1 MNRVLILVFNILAS
15 SQAKPDAATN
25 MVIEHAKISMP
36 ADNSGGGDY
45 ASQGNQDTNLRINK
59 ANIHMEDSTGGGGG
73 DYASQGNQDTNVNIK
88 KAQIQMET
96 GVSESGGGAN
106 SAAQA
111 ARDYL
116 LNRRNLL
123 NRLEAP
129 RPTWSVIKET
139 NDYVNYGGTKDAVRL
154 GR

>member
-45 ASQGNQDTNLRINK
+45 ASVGNK
-59 ANIHMEDSTGGGGG
+59 
-73 DYASQGNQDTNVNIK
+73 DTNVNIK
-88 KAQIQMET
+88 KAKIQMET

-123 NRLEAP
+123 NRLKAP